1 MRSSDWSSA
10 VCSSDLHYWTLL
22 AEYVLC
28 NILDR
33 NGRAAEAEP
42 MFGKV
47 VDGLR
52 ASLGDSSS
60 DTLNAMYVRANIESS
75 LHRYAE
81 AERAYRQVIALRA
94 GTDSV
99 PHHES
104 LFPINGRSE
113 ERRVGKEWV
122 STCRSR
128 WSPYH

>member
-1 MRSSDWSSA
+1 MIFFFFKKKTAYEMRISDWSSD
-10 VCSSDLHYWTLL
+10 VCSSDL
-22 AEYVLC
+22 
-28 NILDR
+28 R

-42 MFGKV
+42 MIGKV

-99 PHHES
+99 THHES
-104 LFPINGRSE
+104 LFPINGLALEIGRAH
-113 ERRVGKEWV
+113 V
-122 STCRSR
+122 
-128 WSPYH
+128 